1 MGSPVTMAPPNPFRN
16 LPHFVTG
23 EYTKNKTFLDD
34 DEYGRALDCFVK
46 GCADLLLQDAG
57 GMMLMGK
64 RKVHPQPDWWVLG
77 GRMKAGDTVEEA
89 AQRNCRRETG
99 IDIDPSRWEFV
110 CCQTMLWQ
118 FRKQA
123 PEGNGTADFGVIM
136 TAVVTEEEKAT
147 MNMCSAEYEEFGWF
161 DPVALLKPDAELKL
175 HPVLHR
181 GVEELVKKKTKDAL
195 HDAVLRRADD
205 KTIAD
210 LVRKLCE

>member
-1 MGSPVTMAPPNPFRN
+1 MAA
-16 LPHFVTG
+16 T
-23 EYTKNKTFLDD
+23 
-34 DEYGRALDCFVK
+34 
-46 GCADLLLQDAG
+46 
-57 GMMLMGK
+57 
-64 RKVHPQPDWWVLG
+64 
-77 GRMKAGDTVEEA
+77 
-89 AQRNCRRETG
+89 
-99 IDIDPSRWEFV
+99 SR
-110 CCQTMLWQ
+110 
-118 FRKQA
+118 
-123 PEGNGTADFGVIM
+123 
-136 TAVVTEEEKAT
+136 EEEKAT